1 MEIEEINKE
10 INKFKQ
16 EYNKLASEAKPNKGK
31 KLHEINLKLKEL
43 MDEKASQIIKNKL
56 YKPFLIGEEY
66 YGNLYSIGLVL
77 KSKNKTFIYEAIND
91 PLLDPD
97 IINIIKASYIYIY
110 KKDET
115 IRIDDRGNCVVS
127 SGETFKVL
135 GYYNLN
141 AMIKIP
147 TKVSDIAIGE
157 NFMCEH
163 YNMTKLNDKNL
174 SIVNDLFVELPL
186 YKVLDIL
193 KSTDNNGQF
202 RLLTESEYK
211 NYKLIIPKISKPY
224 WINSSKLFNILKKP
238 NYNDTEEEKNEQV
251 VMSDGGLMKFMD
263 TTIMVAAFRPVI
275 QITNDMKTYK
285 IDIRRI

>member
-1 MEIEEINKE
+1 MGIEEINKG
-10 INKFKQ
+10 INKLKQ
-16 EYNKLASEAKPNKGK
+16 EYNKLTLEAKSNKGK

-56 YKPFLIGEEY
+56 YKAFPIGEEY
-66 YGNLYSIGLVL
+66 CGNLYSIGLVL

-97 IINIIKASYIYIY
+97 VINIIKASYIYIY
-110 KKDET
+110 KKNET

-135 GYYNLN
+135 GYYNLS

-147 TKVSDIAIGE
+147 TRVSDIAIGE

-174 SIVNDLFVELPL
+174 SIVNDFVELPL
-186 YKVLDIL
+186 YKILDIL

-224 WINSSKLFNILKKP
+224 WINSSKLFDILKKP
-238 NYNDTEEEKNEQV
+238 DYDDMEAEQNEQV
-251 VMSDGGLMKFMD
+251 VMPDGGLMKFMN